1 VLARAIAETGKQYA
15 VYLFHGSRKWDDW
28 SQGPTSSRFN
38 VDLNWFTDSL
48 SMNVPSGNYKIEWI
62 NPTSGALI
70 DASSRECKGGNC
82 ILQTPRYHLDIALRM
97 RRLPDSTALDGAP
110 FPSSRD
116 EMLAAAKTQPHAEK
130 VLYCYVNVNPT
141 TH

>member
-1 VLARAIAETGKQYA
+1 MTRFTEFQAMNSGVLARAIAETGKQYA

-48 SMNVPSGNYKIEWI
+48 SINVPPGTYKIEWI

-70 DASSRECKGGNC
+70 DVSSQECMGSNC
-82 ILQTPRYHLDIALRM
+82 ILQTPRYFLDIALRM
-97 RRLPDSTALDGAP
+97 RRMPNSTIL
-110 FPSSRD
+110 
-116 EMLAAAKTQPHAEK
+116 
-130 VLYCYVNVNPT
+130 N
-141 TH
+141 